1 MESGV
6 KAKACTNHKDR
17 LAEEDHG
24 EAERENKYKGIM
36 AKGIG
41 DTLMTLPTNQTTF
54 IHSLPIHPIGIY
66 EVLIMCLTFC
76 QVLRMHRKIIRPSP
90 RKCSQSPFYRRQN
103 YRYQNITR
111 ALFKCLF
118 KFYLNEVLI

>member
-24 EAERENKYKGIM
+24 EAKRENKYKGIM
-36 AKGIG
+36 TKGIG

-54 IHSLPIHPIGIY
+54 IHSLPIHPTGIY
-66 EVLIMCLTFC
+66 EVLTMGQTCC
-76 QVLRMHRKIIRPSP
+76 QVLRIQRKIIRPSP
-90 RKCSQSPFYRRQN
+90 
-103 YRYQNITR
+103 
-111 ALFKCLF
+111 
-118 KFYLNEVLI
+118 